1 MIGIGNLLVAVGT
14 LIAMGVII
22 IATILFNIGLVIVAA
37 MFVRYI
43 AKLIIKDIKEGLIK
57 TEIIQE

>member
-43 AKLIIKDIKEGLIK
+43 AKLIIKDIKESLIK